1 MLLASMIWDVS
12 TATTKTASDADSN
25 NMTIPFRPVPPVASW
40 AATHKEAKMVRHP
53 KTLIDF
59 MEMYPTEE
67 DCRQAL
73 FEQRWPQRRHE
84 NPCGQRCSKSAWRQ
98 SSSVGYISMKSIS
111 VFGCRTIFASLW
123 VAAQEATGGTGRKG
137 MVMPER
143 SSSTLCD
150 SECALLVGG
159 RLRSDRDVR
168 LESADI
174 SMVERRSHVP
184 TRSHPSVDRFDRL
197 ETDRG

>member
-1 MLLASMIWDVS
+1 
-12 TATTKTASDADSN
+12 
-25 NMTIPFRPVPPVASW
+25 MTIPFRPVPPVASW

-73 FEQRWPQRRHE
+73 FEHRWPQRRHE
-84 NPCGQRCSKSAWRQ
+84 NPCGQRCAKSAWRQ

-137 MVMPER
+137 MVMPLQTFQELIAVRGVLGEQKQQPRLQPRESTAGPGSAR
-143 SSSTLCD
+143 S
-150 SECALLVGG
+150 AAGAGG
-159 RLRSDRDVR
+159 FIDR
-168 LESADI
+168 
-174 SMVERRSHVP
+174 
-184 TRSHPSVDRFDRL
+184 
-197 ETDRG
+197 